1 MNSQE
6 SSEKSG
12 DFRRFDD
19 LVRSERFFTATL
31 LPAVLFHKDLQGV
44 QRFLELIDQKATTEC
59 DRSGTRGSK
68 GATKY
73 GDLKD
78 VEIITEFHIAR
89 DLNFA
94 GLPLAAN
101 VAWTAEPA
109 EPDEEG
115 EPEQLAAPDV
125 VIMAGEELVVCEGK
139 FFSTFNAQ
147 VLNDQLRSQRSQ
159 VRHLFLNRPK
169 IRAYRHVAIVPK
181 WLDLDEA
188 DAVLTWKDIRKLAE
202 ELMGSDHYVTI
213 RLREAVKRYEPPSP
227 PEPYYD
233 GILLFKDMREKC
245 RASRN
250 DIQVGHAGG
259 ETNLLSR
266 NLVYAETK
274 EWKWRDPKTNRG
286 VIIPRNWLGCCGS
299 GFLDSGIS

>member
-159 VRHLFLNRPK
+159 VRHLSSIGR
-169 IRAYRHVAIVPK
+169 RY
-181 WLDLDEA
+181 
-188 DAVLTWKDIRKLAE
+188 VLTATSPSCRSGSI
-202 ELMGSDHYVTI
+202 LMRQMLYSPGRTSGSW
-213 RLREAVKRYEPPSP
+213 LRNSWVPTT
-227 PEPYYD
+227 
-233 GILLFKDMREKC
+233 M
-245 RASRN
+245 
-250 DIQVGHAGG
+250 
-259 ETNLLSR
+259 
-266 NLVYAETK
+266 
-274 EWKWRDPKTNRG
+274 
-286 VIIPRNWLGCCGS
+286 
-299 GFLDSGIS
+299 